1 MPKDSYNPNAAPS
14 GNLQPLEAGQYPNCV
29 LERVY
34 AFRQKQK
41 DDNTGDEFIRT
52 KLSLYWNSGYV
63 VPETEEP
70 FFLTD
75 GFVTFSFHERANFT
89 KMLSTLGFLKVGEPV
104 EFEYELGGDYVGRSF
119 NDLPIYEGSGP
130 KKDIE
135 IPVESLKIND
145 RELIGTTATLIVS
158 VKDSGYNKIDLV
170 LRDAPKA
177 PTRPGLKRAG
187 EGDSGKAEAP
197 VNVPPVKVAQ
207 RKGEPLWLTWR
218 TKAAAVKW
226 AATLRNSDGSPAYTE
241 VSDAESVWHALRIT
255 FDQEVFEPSDR
266 EFYWHWYRW
275 HIKALEGADFSFHD
289 ESTPEEQ
296 QFLYEVRGR
305 HA

>member
-1 MPKDSYNPNAAPS
+1 MPKDSYNPS
-14 GNLQPLEAGQYPNCV
+14 GTSNVEPLEAGQYTNCV
-29 LERVY
+29 LERIY

-41 DDNTGDEFIRT
+41 DDNTGQEFIRT
-52 KLSLYWNSGYV
+52 KLSLYWNSGYAI
-63 VPETEEP
+63 PDSEEP
-70 FFLTD
+70 FYLTD

-104 EFEYELGGDYVGRSF
+104 EFEYELAGDYVGRAF
-119 NDLPIYEGSGP
+119 DALPIYEGTGP
-130 KKDIE
+130 KKDVE
-135 IPVESLKIND
+135 VPVDSLRIND

-158 VKDSGYNKIDLV
+158 VKDSGFNKIDLV

-177 PTRPGLKRAG
+177 PTRPGPRRI
-187 EGDSGKAEAP
+187 EGSDSGKAEAP
-197 VNVPPVKVAQ
+197 VNVPARKAAQ

-218 TKAAAVKW
+218 TKNAAVKW

-266 EFYWHWYRW
+266 EFYWHWFRW
-275 HIKALEGADFSFHD
+275 HEKALADEDFSFHD
-289 ESTPEEQ
+289 EPTLEDQE
-296 QFLYEVRGR
+296 FLYEVRGR